1 MYVRYSGNHLQLTA
15 CLSLQQAG
23 HQIAPTAPSVPW
35 TSCGCWMG
43 GRSWL
48 RKKSREVTMKIQ
60 HSLPA
65 SFPLAPALPV
75 SGELWFPHP
84 RGRQERFLAVPMP
97 HRGQREPELGQH
109 LCSDIVP
116 FPTSAKTHLCSPS
129 GRRLFLFSFCSGK
142 SCGWTH
148 SWGQLGGAPGTVPQL
163 GRGVPVA
170 AAGLGQSCLT
180 REKRWLGVQLTPC
193 PFLLHRTPQ
202 GAKRAWVTHLELSCL
217 RVIESLSALGSVT
230 ECWCSS

>member
-1 MYVRYSGNHLQLTA
+1 
-15 CLSLQQAG
+15 
-23 HQIAPTAPSVPW
+23 
-35 TSCGCWMG
+35 
-43 GRSWL
+43 
-48 RKKSREVTMKIQ
+48 MKIQ

-65 SFPLAPALPV
+65 SFPLASALPV

-97 HRGQREPELGQH
+97 HRGQRETELGQH
-109 LCSDIVP
+109 LSSDIVP

-217 RVIESLSALGSVT
+217 RVIESLSAVGSVT